1 VLRAG
6 LFVVLT
12 LACAC
17 TAAAELTAMAD
28 RVEQLPIVARVP
40 APLAKG
46 LSLNEGTVIQANA
59 YSFGTSTPRDIQ
71 GIQVFR
77 VNGKRHV
84 MFARYKDDWGAWYL
98 SDDSGRLVQA
108 LQKNKT
114 GPLEEVAP
122 AVRDAAFGAEKAFWL
137 ERYKAGAIVP
147 R

>member
-1 VLRAG
+1 MSRAAI
-6 LFVVLT
+6 FAVLT
-12 LACAC
+12 LLASYSS
-17 TAAAELTAMAD
+17 AAELTAIAD

-46 LSLNEGTVIQANA
+46 LRLNEGAVIQANA

-77 VNGKRHV
+77 LNGKRHV

-108 LQKNKT
+108 LQKRKT
-114 GPLEEVAP
+114 GPLEEVGS
-122 AVRDAAFGAEKAFWL
+122 AVRDAAFATEKAFWL